1 MQYYTNIYVLCIL
14 GGTIVKMYRKI
25 LAIVSV
31 LIVSLS
37 FSSCKNNDNSNAK
50 DKVSNKEQIEELDI
64 ASYETGVDYDMLMSS
79 SDEYIG
85 QKVKISGKVE
95 QVLQNGNKTT
105 VRIAVNN
112 DSNKIIL
119 GVYKTNLSN
128 IMIFEGDIVT
138 IRGVYDG
145 IVDYN
150 TVFGKTVSIPGI
162 SVDKIELN

>member
-25 LAIVSV
+25 LIIISV

-105 VRIAVNN
+105 VRIVVNN

-138 IRGVYDG
+138 IRGVYGG

-150 TVFGKTVSIPGI
+150 TVFGKTVGVPGI